1 MMKRAVVQLATIF
14 VVSLFAVAA
23 FGAGP
28 GTFTADMETTTVQGS
43 FTSKMFLKDTKVRM
57 ESNTQGRNSINI
69 IRPDKKVMWI
79 LMVDSKTYMELPLDT
94 SKRDIQSIFYD
105 PNIKPDKEFIAKE
118 VVDRHP
124 TKKYHLTIIRDGKK
138 ERSGYIWEATDLGDF
153 PVKYESE
160 DKKTTT
166 VWKNIKKGGVTDS
179 VFELPAGYKKM
190 DMSAPP
196 SMGGEP
202 VK

>member
-1 MMKRAVVQLATIF
+1 MIMKRAVVQLATIF
-14 VVSLFAVAA
+14 VMSLFAVAA
-23 FGAGP
+23 FGVGP

-57 ESNTQGRNSINI
+57 ESNTQGGNSINI

-105 PNIKPDKEFIAKE
+105 LNIKPDKEFIANE

-124 TKKYHLTIIRDGKK
+124 ILIG
-138 ERSGYIWEATDLGDF
+138 
-153 PVKYESE
+153 
-160 DKKTTT
+160 
-166 VWKNIKKGGVTDS
+166 
-179 VFELPAGYKKM
+179 
-190 DMSAPP
+190 
-196 SMGGEP
+196 
-202 VK
+202 

>member
-1 MMKRAVVQLATIF
+1 MIKRAVVRLATIF
-14 VVSLFAVAA
+14 MVSLFAVAA
-23 FGAGP
+23 FGAGL

-179 VFELPAGYKKM
+179 VFELPAEYKKI